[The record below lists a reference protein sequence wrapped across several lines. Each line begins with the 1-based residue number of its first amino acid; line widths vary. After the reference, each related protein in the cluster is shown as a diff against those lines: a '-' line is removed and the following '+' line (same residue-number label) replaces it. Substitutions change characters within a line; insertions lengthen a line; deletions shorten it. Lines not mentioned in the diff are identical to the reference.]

1 MDKFEE
7 YKFFAE
13 DTQKLS
19 ERRQNTSQT
28 YVTVN
33 AAIFAVLA
41 LLIKDVGF
49 RGWTLVLTALPLFS
63 TGVLLCFIWQK
74 IIIQHKLLIGWR
86 YDQLKEMEKVIAGS
100 FQMYIK
106 EWEDFF
112 KPRQGKERFSF
123 SLLDIWMPRLFLIL
137 YLIYG
142 IGLVIAAAANYI

>member
-7 YKFFAE
+7 YKLFAE
-13 DTQKLS
+13 DAQKLS
-19 ERRQNTSQT
+19 ERRQNTSKT

-49 RGWTLVLTALPLFS
+49 RGWTLVLTALPLFL
-63 TGVLLCFIWQK
+63 TGVLTSIVWQK
-74 IIIQHKLLIGWR
+74 IIIQHKMLIGWR

-100 FQMYIK
+100 YQMYTK

-123 SLLDIWMPRLFLIL
+123 SLLEIWLPRLFLAL
-137 YLIYG
+137 YFIYG
-142 IGLVIAAAANYI
+142 IGLVIAAAAKYI

>member
-13 DTQKLS
+13 DAQKLS

-49 RGWTLVLTALPLFS
+49 RGWTLVLTALPLFL
-63 TGVLLCFIWQK
+63 TGVLTSIVWQK
-74 IIIQHKLLIGWR
+74 IIIQHKMLIGWR

-100 FQMYIK
+100 YQMYTK

-112 KPRQGKERFSF
+112 KPRQGKERFGF
-123 SLLDIWMPRLFLIL
+123 SLLEIWLPRLFLAL
-137 YLIYG
+137 YFIYG
-142 IGLVIAAAANYI
+142 IGLVIAAAAKYI